1 MSSSNTRCA
10 QCSCGQF
17 SVTVQGDPEWV
28 NLCNCYDCQ
37 RRSGSTYQIAGFFRE
52 EQIIENTGERTEY
65 NRPADEGRTLDLEF
79 CPVCGVSVLFRLKL
93 RPGMVAIHGGCFADR
108 NFPAP
113 NKIWFAHRAH
123 PWVVL
128 PPGEN
133 MTPAPEGKDSE

>member
-1 MSSSNTRCA
+1 MPTDTVREA

-17 SVTVQGDPEWV
+17 RVSVKGDPEWV

-37 RRSGSTYQIAGFFRE
+37 RRSGSAFHIAGFFRE
-52 EQIIENTGERTEY
+52 EQIFENVGERTEY
-65 NRPADEGRTLDLEF
+65 KRPTKEGRTLDLEF
-79 CPVCGVSVLFRLKL
+79 CPICGVSVLFRLKL
-93 RPGMVAIHGGCFADR
+93 RPGMVAIHGGCFGDQ

-113 NKIWFAHRAH
+113 DKIWFAHRAH

-133 MTPAPEGKDSE
+133 MTPAPEP